1 MMWEL
6 PEHNGPISHGYGPLL
21 SLTLIQGLPCPRAGI
36 DRLASDILKME
47 NIAS

>member
-6 PEHNGPISHGYGPLL
+6 SEHNGPISPLL
-21 SLTLIQGLPCPRAGI
+21 SLTLIQGLRCPCAGI